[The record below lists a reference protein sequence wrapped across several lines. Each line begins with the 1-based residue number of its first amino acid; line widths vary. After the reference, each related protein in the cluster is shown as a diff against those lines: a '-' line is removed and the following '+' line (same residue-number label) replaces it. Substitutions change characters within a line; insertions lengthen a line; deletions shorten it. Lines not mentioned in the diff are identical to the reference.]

1 VLENTIDH
9 LSQLISDVIH
19 AENDQQIAEIMAD
32 AHEHIVQEQYPL
44 LLEALPVE
52 KRLVVW
58 RSFSDELK
66 QITFV
71 ELGEETR
78 RWLLDS
84 ISDQEAQ
91 ALLAELDVEEVIE
104 LAEEIPDRFLN
115 YAIKQLDDTQRK
127 QYYQAQQYSTEQI
140 GHWLDFNYV
149 RISEKMKVA
158 SAKRLLLKGLEPY
171 TDEFYAVNKAGE
183 LVGVLPI
190 NTLLTATDDSKMED
204 LLQREFTK
212 LHAEDDVEDAAETVI
227 LSDKMALPV
236 VNDKNQFVGR
246 IHSALAHEIK
256 LEALTEQMNS
266 QAGLSEDEDLFSSV
280 TKSAKNRGI
289 WLGINLATAF
299 LASWFIGL
307 FEATLQQVVALAV
320 LMPVV
325 ASMGGIAGSQTLTV
339 IVRGLALGQITDG
352 NRRALL
358 FKELKVG
365 ALNGVIWSI
374 VIGGI
379 TLVWFND
386 VNLGIVIAL
395 AILLNLLAAALSGVV
410 IPAILDKLNID
421 PALSGSV
428 ILTTVT
434 DVVGFVVFLGLGSLL
449 LL

>member
-19 AENDQQIAEIMAD
+19 AENDQQLAEIMANV
-32 AHEHIVQEQYPL
+32 HEHIVQEQYPL

-58 RSFSDELK
+58 QSFSDELK

-190 NTLLTATDDSKMED
+190 NTLLTATDDSRMED

-410 IPAILDKLNID
+410 IPAFLDKLNID